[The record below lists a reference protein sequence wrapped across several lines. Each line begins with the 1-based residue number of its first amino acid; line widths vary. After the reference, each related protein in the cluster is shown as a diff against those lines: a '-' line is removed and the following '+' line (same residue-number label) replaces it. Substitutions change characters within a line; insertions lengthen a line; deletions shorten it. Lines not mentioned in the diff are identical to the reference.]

1 MTFATFRFYDE
12 LNDFLPMG
20 RKGQVINKTFTGN
33 PTVKHLIESMGVP
46 HTEIDIILVN
56 GYKFGFECVIEEND
70 AVHVFPLNP
79 SISLSEGL
87 AGWDIDSEK
96 PRFVLDNHLGKL
108 AAYLRM
114 LGMDTLYSSDY
125 QDDELAD
132 ISDEENRILL
142 TRDRR
147 LLMRKI
153 IHYGYCV
160 RNLDPKLQLS
170 EVMRRYNLYGT
181 EDPFQRCL
189 NCNGPLRQVPKM
201 SILGRLQQLTKRY
214 YNDFKICLKC
224 DQIYWK
230 GSHYERMER
239 FLAEIIKEKNIN
251 YG

>member
-1 MTFATFRFYDE
+1 MTSATFQIYDE

-20 RKGQVINKTFTGN
+20 RKGQIINNTFTGN
-33 PTVKHLIESMGVP
+33 PTVKHLIEAMGVP
-46 HTEIDIILVN
+46 HTEIDVILVN
-56 GYKFGFECVIEEND
+56 GYKVGFECVIEEND
-70 AVHVFPLNP
+70 AVQVFPLNP
-79 SISLSEGL
+79 SIGLSEGL
-87 AGWDIDSEK
+87 AGWDIGGEK

-114 LGMDTLYSSDY
+114 LGMDTLYRSDY
-125 QDDELAD
+125 QDDDLAN

-160 RNLDPKLQLS
+160 RNLDPKLQLI

-189 NCNGPLRQVPKM
+189 NCNSPLGQVPKM
-201 SILGRLQQLTKRY
+201 SILGRLQKLTKRY
-214 YNDFKICLKC
+214 YNDFKICPKC

-239 FLAEIIKEKNIN
+239 FLAEIIKERNIN

>member
-1 MTFATFRFYDE
+1 MTSATFQIYDE

-20 RKGQVINKTFTGN
+20 RKGQIINNTFTGN
-33 PTVKHLIESMGVP
+33 PTVKHLIEAMGVP
-46 HTEIDIILVN
+46 HTEIDVILVN
-56 GYKFGFECVIEEND
+56 GYKVGFECVIEEND
-70 AVHVFPLNP
+70 AVQVFPLNP

-87 AGWDIDSEK
+87 AGWDIDGEK

-114 LGMDTLYSSDY
+114 LGMDTLYRSDY
-125 QDDELAD
+125 QDDDLAN

-160 RNLDPKLQLS
+160 RNLDPKLQLI

-189 NCNGPLRQVPKM
+189 NCNSPLGQVPKM
-201 SILGRLQQLTKRY
+201 SILGRLQKLTKRY
-214 YNDFKICLKC
+214 YNDFKICPKC

-239 FLAEIIKEKNIN
+239 FLAEIIKERNIN